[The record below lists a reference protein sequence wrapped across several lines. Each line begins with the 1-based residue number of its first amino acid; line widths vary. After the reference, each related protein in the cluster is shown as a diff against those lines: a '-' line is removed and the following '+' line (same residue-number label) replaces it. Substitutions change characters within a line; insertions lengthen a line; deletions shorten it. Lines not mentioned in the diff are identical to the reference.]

1 MASSRQGTAV
11 ILGGTSGIGRALAER
26 LAGEGMS
33 VVISGRDAARAQA
46 IAAEIGPSVSGIAVD
61 LAEPATLREAL
72 SGVGAVDALI
82 VAAIERDANS
92 VKDYNVES
100 ATRLAVLKLVGYTEA
115 VHVLS
120 DRLTPSA
127 SIVLFGGLAML
138 RPYPGST
145 TVTTVNGGISSM
157 IRTLAGELAPVR
169 VNAVHPGI
177 VGDSPEWQN
186 KDLSMIEGRTPIG
199 RTVTMGEIVDATLFL
214 LDCGGVN
221 AQNLVVDGGVLVR

>member
-1 MASSRQGTAV
+1 MGVRQGTAV
-11 ILGGTSGIGRALAER
+11 ILGGTSGIGRELASR
-26 LAGEGMS
+26 LAADGMS
-33 VVISGRDAARAQA
+33 VVISGRDASRAQA
-46 IAAEIGPSVSGIAVD
+46 VAAEIGPSVRGIAVD
-61 LAEPATLREAL
+61 LAEPTTIRAAL
-72 SGVGAVDALI
+72 ADVESVDALI

-92 VKDYNVES
+92 VKDYNLEG

-115 VHVLS
+115 VHVLA
-120 DRLTPSA
+120 DRLTPDA

-157 IRTLAGELAPVR
+157 IRTLANELAPVR

-177 VGDSPEWQN
+177 VGDSPEWAS
-186 KDLSMIEGRTPIG
+186 KDTSMVAGRTPIG
-199 RTVTMGEIVDATLFL
+199 RTVTMDEIVGATLFL
-214 LDCGGVN
+214 LDNGGVN